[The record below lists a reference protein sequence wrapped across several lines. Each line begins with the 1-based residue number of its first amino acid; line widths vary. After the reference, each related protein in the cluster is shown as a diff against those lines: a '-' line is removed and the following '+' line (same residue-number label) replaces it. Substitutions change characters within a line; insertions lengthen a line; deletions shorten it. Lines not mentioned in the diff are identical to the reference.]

1 MEKLTSLSDVEKFQL
16 VNFHR
21 LELSVLFLSYLCT
34 SAHMQ
39 QESLNAMQDKQK
51 TKWQLNLRLFQVI
64 LISLSAEKS
73 LTWINLV

>member
-1 MEKLTSLSDVEKFQL
+1 
-16 VNFHR
+16 
-21 LELSVLFLSYLCT
+21 
-34 SAHMQ
+34 MQ